1 MRTALALVVACLIG
15 TALAGCQ
22 TAAVPG
28 AEVTPDGTVI
38 FAGQGSSVIVKPDDP
53 LAVLE
58 ARAAAKTMAL
68 ADLVAKVK
76 GAMVHDSVEV
86 GDMVFT
92 GQTAAMHAEG
102 MVARAAV
109 YYEAEEGEHDARI
122 VRALAVLELPRRELE
137 RLREY
142 VE

>member
-1 MRTALALVVACLIG
+1 MRIGLAVLVGCLFGLALS
-15 TALAGCQ
+15 GCRS
-22 TAAVPG
+22 AAVPG
-28 AEVTPDGTVI
+28 GEVTPQGSVI

-58 ARAAAKTMAL
+58 AKAAAKTMAL

-76 GAMVHDSVEV
+76 GAMVHGNVQV
-86 GDMVFT
+86 GDMVFA
-92 GQTAAMHAEG
+92 GQEAAMHAEG
-102 MVARAAV
+102 MISRASV
-109 YYEAEEGEHDARI
+109 YYEREEGEQDERV
-122 VRALAVLELPRRELE
+122 VRALAVLEVPYRELK